1 MGGGNKLRGRD
12 QFKRYKRILFFM
24 AKVVSFLPKK
34 KREVIYILCRNIH
47 GNIGIA
53 LRYIILKTLAKS
65 CGDNVAVMEGVY
77 LKNISQIEFAN
88 NISIHPMTYIEGA
101 GKIRIGNNVSIANA
115 VSIISTEHKFGDINT
130 PIKDQGSIYNPIV
143 IEDDVWIGTRVV
155 ILAGSNIKTG
165 SVIGAGAV
173 VTKQTEEYSVNVG
186 VPAIKIKSRIT

>member
-88 NISIHPMTYIEGA
+88 NISIHPITLPVLILLP
-101 GKIRIGNNVSIANA
+101 AN
-115 VSIISTEHKFGDINT
+115 IT
-130 PIKDQGSIYNPIV
+130 
-143 IEDDVWIGTRVV
+143 TRVP
-155 ILAGSNIKTG
+155 IQTSSSIT
-165 SVIGAGAV
+165 IGL
-173 VTKQTEEYSVNVG
+173 
-186 VPAIKIKSRIT
+186 